1 MTHTMLILT
10 TTKFTPRKK
19 MIEEV
24 MLDRWLL
31 DQIEEEYDIMEMDSS
46 MPREELST
54 DVLEL
59 LS

>member
-1 MTHTMLILT
+1 
-10 TTKFTPRKK
+10 

-31 DQIEEEYDIMEMDSS
+31 DQIEEEYDMIEMGND
-46 MPREELST
+46 MPVEELSQE
-54 DVLEL
+54 VLEL

>member
-1 MTHTMLILT
+1 
-10 TTKFTPRKK
+10 

-31 DQIEEEYDIMEMDSS
+31 DQIEEEYDIMEMDTD
-46 MPREELST
+46 MPREELSQ

>member
-1 MTHTMLILT
+1 
-10 TTKFTPRKK
+10 
-19 MIEEV
+19 MINEV

-31 DQIEEEYDIMEMDSS
+31 DQLEEEYDVMEVDSD

-54 DVLEL
+54 EVLEL

>member
-1 MTHTMLILT
+1 
-10 TTKFTPRKK
+10 

-31 DQIEEEYDIMEMDSS
+31 DQIEEEYDVIEIDND
-46 MPREELST
+46 MPVEELST